1 MHIKTF
7 RNMLILLSEKIVSI
21 FPYSGVPPQSVET
34 STVALSF
41 SICNTNISEQDKKK
55 PTTTHSSFTELNGV

>member
-1 MHIKTF
+1 
-7 RNMLILLSEKIVSI
+7 MLILLSEKIVSI

-41 SICNTNISEQDKKK
+41 SICNTNISEQDKKN
-55 PTTTHSSFTELNGV
+55 PQQHTVPLPN